1 MHIEATLH
9 RFRRVL
15 KKRVT
20 MKFGEK
26 SGSGGNRKDRGVT
39 GGEEIV
45 GWTGSKK
52 MDIIKTQ

>member
-1 MHIEATLH
+1 
-9 RFRRVL
+9 
-15 KKRVT
+15 

-26 SGSGGNRKDRGVT
+26 SGSGENRKDRGVT